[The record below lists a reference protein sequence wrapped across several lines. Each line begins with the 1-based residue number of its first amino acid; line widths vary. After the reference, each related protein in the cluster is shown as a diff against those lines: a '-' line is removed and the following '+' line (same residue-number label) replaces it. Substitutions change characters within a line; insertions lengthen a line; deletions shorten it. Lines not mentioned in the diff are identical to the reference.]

1 LFGTIARFDT
11 IALFY

>member
-1 LFGTIARFDT
+1 MIARFDT